1 MEVRS
6 RFVDHDGVRIHYLV
20 ANEDSS
26 SVPVLICPG
35 LSETAEEYMELMEY
49 LSPRTCVALSFRGR
63 GQSSTPDS
71 GYDLKPHISDIEAVV
86 RDAQLNRFHLF
97 AYSRGVSY
105 ALGYVENNASQIM
118 SLILQDY
125 PAEHKQMPAG
135 WVDEYIHQYLIP
147 FSRQRNIRPE
157 AVRGIGKESIQRS
170 LTYPFDKRMLV
181 LRGMLEGSL
190 LDDEGIKQYETM
202 NGKLKVQQFFRSG
215 HDIRSTEKAMLYRV
229 ISDFINFS

>member
-1 MEVRS
+1 
-6 RFVDHDGVRIHYLV
+6 
-20 ANEDSS
+20 
-26 SVPVLICPG
+26 
-35 LSETAEEYMELMEY
+35 MELMEY
-49 LSPRTCVALSFRGR
+49 LSPRICVALSFRGR

-86 RDAQLNRFHLF
+86 RDTRLNRFHLF

-105 ALGYVENNASQIM
+105 ALGYAENNASQIM

-125 PAEHKQMPAG
+125 PAEHKQMPVG
-135 WVDEYIHQYLIP
+135 WVNDYIHQYLIP

-157 AVRGIGKESIQRS
+157 AVRGIGNESIQRS
-170 LTYPFDKRMLV
+170 LAYPFDKRMLV

-215 HDIRSTEKAMLYRV
+215 HDIRSTEKALLYRV